1 MTQNCNEQL
10 LDDVV
15 RIDLVPAS
23 ECQLPVPM
31 QVSGLVEMTVP
42 GMSQWQ
48 PQQAIAALGA
58 ARLSLSYSVEDGD
71 DGELDTP
78 PTLKQQEK
86 RVAAGIVVS
95 HDLQVPLTFGFQA
108 TREAVALVQRS
119 GDFHAVL
126 TTQGGDRYL
135 LYSLPNTSA
144 VTLDEQGL
152 NQQATC
158 KIALQ
163 SMSHVILLK

>member
-15 RIDLVPAS
+15 RIDLVPAA
-23 ECQLPVPM
+23 ECKLPVPM
-31 QVSGLVEMTVP
+31 QVSGLVEMTVADLD
-42 GMSQWQ
+42 QWQ
-48 PQQAIAALGA
+48 PQQATAALA
-58 ARLSLSYSVEDGD
+58 AALLSLSYSVDDGD

-78 PTLKQQEK
+78 PVLKQTEK
-86 RVAAGIVVS
+86 RHAAGIIVT
-95 HDLQVPLTFGFQA
+95 HDMQVPLTFGFQA
-108 TREAVALVQRS
+108 TREAVALVQRT

-126 TTQGGDRYL
+126 TTQGGERYL
-135 LYSLPNTSA
+135 LYSLPNTSS

-152 NQQATC
+152 NQQAVC
-158 KIALQ
+158 KISLQ